1 MVDVCKR
8 SSEYEHTT
16 SVRQLGSIQ
25 DFATSG
31 YNEETGVCYLVIGDG
46 HGIGKVII
54 KARRYNWSV
63 LGELPDV
70 DIQTLVQ
77 PLVDTTSGPETSGDG
92 MTASIVRCIPDK
104 VTGNT
109 KVEIAW
115 IGDSSI
121 TLAKTSG
128 PRSFS
133 NRRDETL
140 FFNREYVIHPSLE
153 KVGSMDAPTFKVV
166 SDCVLRAIKDKYF
179 TFPAKGGE
187 PEVVNM
193 TGAWG
198 HMGATV
204 HPLFQ
209 RTFELPPGES
219 YIVRVATDG
228 WWDMMHDGDW
238 PRVNDPKVTSED
250 LSELAEKRWRK
261 NDWCYNRNVEGSMT
275 NYPIMQLTTALENI
289 DDIAVGTIIIPKRKH
304 DDLGCPPGHLMLA
317 EPMPVGFTVKDL
329 ETDIDYKWNGIEWE
343 S

>member
-31 YNEETGVCYLVIGDG
+31 YNEETGVCYLVVCDG
-46 HGIGKVII
+46 HGTGTVII
-54 KARRYNWSV
+54 KARKYNWSV

-92 MTASIVRCIPDK
+92 MTASIVRCITDK

-133 NRRDETL
+133 NRCDETL
-140 FFNREYVIHPSLE
+140 FYNREYVIHPSLE
-153 KVGSMDAPTFKVV
+153 RVTSYEETTFKVV
-166 SDCVLRAIKDKYF
+166 SDEEIRAVRDKYF
-179 TFPAKGGE
+179 IFPAKDGGSE
-187 PEVVNM
+187 IVNM

-198 HMGATV
+198 HRGATV

-209 RTFELPPGES
+209 RTFELPPDES
-219 YIVRVATDG
+219 YSIRAMSDG
-228 WWDMMHDGDW
+228 WWDIMHDGDW
-238 PRVNDPKVTSED
+238 ARVNDPKITSEE
-250 LSELAEKRWRK
+250 LSALAEKRWK
-261 NDWCYNRNVEGSMT
+261 KKDWFYNRNIEGDTT
-275 NYPIMQLTTALENI
+275 NYPVRQLTTGVGDP
-289 DDIAVGTIIIPKRKH
+289 DDIAVGTIIIPKHKH
-304 DDLGCPPGHLMLA
+304 DDLGGAGHLMLA

-329 ETDIDYKWNGIEWE
+329 ETDIDYRWNGIEWE
-343 S
+343 F